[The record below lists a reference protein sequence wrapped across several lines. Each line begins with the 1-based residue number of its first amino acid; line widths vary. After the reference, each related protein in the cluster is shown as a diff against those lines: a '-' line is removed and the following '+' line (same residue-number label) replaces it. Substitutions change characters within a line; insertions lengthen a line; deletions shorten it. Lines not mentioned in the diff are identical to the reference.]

1 MKWNYIIMFMLCLLP
16 MALQAQ
22 EVSTTFYT
30 SQWKSASPKSYAIK
44 RIVSQT
50 DSGYIYTHF
59 NKKGKLRFSGE
70 YASIDPELEHGKF
83 SFYTTKGNLRAQGTY
98 TRGEMTGIWKVY
110 SQDGALIKEA
120 NYDIPLI
127 TCAPFD
133 SASNSAPGI
142 SADETDLEVMPVF
155 QDGNVKTFYRYLYE
169 QLLYPPLAEMYFRT
183 GRVIGYFTI
192 DREGTVCNVYTAE
205 GVDKDLRRETL
216 RVLSLLPVW
225 QPGRLGGRPVSVKYT
240 CPLVYSFE

>member
-1 MKWNYIIMFMLCLLP
+1 M
-16 MALQAQ
+16 
-22 EVSTTFYT
+22 
-30 SQWKSASPKSYAIK
+30 
-44 RIVSQT
+44 
-50 DSGYIYTHF
+50 
-59 NKKGKLRFSGE
+59 
-70 YASIDPELEHGKF
+70 F
-83 SFYTTKGNLRAQGTY
+83 SFYTPKGILKAEGTY
-98 TRGEMTGIWKVY
+98 ARGEMSGIWKVY
-110 SQDGALIKEA
+110 SPDGTLIKEA
-120 NYDIPLI
+120 SYDIPLVEC
-127 TCAPFD
+127 TPFD
-133 SASNSAPGI
+133 SAANAAPDI
-142 SADETDLEVMPVF
+142 SADAADLEVMPVF

-192 DREGTVCNVYTAE
+192 DRMGKVCNVYTAD